1 MVVDEDV
8 KKPTQTNKIYLWQN
22 VSTSCTGNSSSGTAA
37 AAVVVVVVVVV
48 VAVELVV
55 VVVAVGPKIL
65 FAVHRSIRL
74 RVPRVRRANGI
85 ILTISIS
92 HFYFY
97 CKFVQTTENV

>member
-37 AAVVVVVVVVV
+37 AAVVVVVVV